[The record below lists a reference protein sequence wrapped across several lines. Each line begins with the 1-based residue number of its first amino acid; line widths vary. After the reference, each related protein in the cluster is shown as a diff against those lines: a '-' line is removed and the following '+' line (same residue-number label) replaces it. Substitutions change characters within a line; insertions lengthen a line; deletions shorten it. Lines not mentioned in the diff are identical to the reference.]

1 MSYATTKPTAQP
13 GGGVWGSFE
22 RRAAGRSDQA
32 LSTKSGDHGP
42 FVTRPMRRGMD
53 YLRTLL
59 SNLVSVVLSETGLS
73 DVVQPRVE
81 AAFAEGIYAGILCC
95 GISHSPPLSHIHFY
109 HSSLAHS

>member
-59 SNLVSVVLSETGLS
+59 SSLVIVVLSETGLS

-95 GISHSPPLSHIHFY
+95 VHQSFPSPYHISIPIILP
-109 HSSLAHS
+109 